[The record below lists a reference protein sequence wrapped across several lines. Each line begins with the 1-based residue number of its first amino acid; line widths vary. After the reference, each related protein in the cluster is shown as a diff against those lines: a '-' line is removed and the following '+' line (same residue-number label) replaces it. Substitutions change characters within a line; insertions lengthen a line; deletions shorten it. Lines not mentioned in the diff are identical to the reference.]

1 MNSVSLRNKK
11 EKRFQMYGMTAV
23 FVAISFLGILLF
35 NIFSTGIS
43 AFKQTYVAVNLN
55 IPLDINKSEINPRAE
70 LNKSFLK
77 MFPEIQS
84 RTERRAALSL
94 LSKGARYE
102 FEELLDEN
110 EGKSIEGYHWFLAS
124 ADLDMYIKGTVKR
137 QGDTAGRIDEN
148 QMKFVDQLES
158 KNLIELQ
165 SNKYLLSSADSREPE
180 MAGIRGAIIGSLYS
194 ILIAFLVSFPLAV
207 MAAVYLEKIA
217 SKNRFS
223 DLIET
228 NINNLAAVPSIVS
241 VSYTHLTLPT
251 T

>member
-23 FVAISFLGILLF
+23 IVAISFLGILLF

-148 QMKFVDQLES
+148 QMKFERVC
-158 KNLIELQ
+158 
-165 SNKYLLSSADSREPE
+165 
-180 MAGIRGAIIGSLYS
+180 RGSVKDTRKPIQANYG
-194 ILIAFLVSFPLAV
+194 
-207 MAAVYLEKIA
+207 
-217 SKNRFS
+217 R
-223 DLIET
+223 
-228 NINNLAAVPSIVS
+228 NIKRKFERTCKRI
-241 VSYTHLTLPT
+241 TK
-251 T
+251 